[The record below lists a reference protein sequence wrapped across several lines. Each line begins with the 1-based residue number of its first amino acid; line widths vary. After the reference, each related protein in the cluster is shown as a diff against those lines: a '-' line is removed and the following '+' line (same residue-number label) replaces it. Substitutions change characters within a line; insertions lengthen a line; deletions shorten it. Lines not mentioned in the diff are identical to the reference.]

1 MEKKPY
7 KLYTQMENLPQSV
20 EWWFLH
26 SHLSHS
32 KCQCPLEPHIHPAA
46 DKEPGWLLSNPTWC
60 TLEPYRLF
68 SASGVCYWQQCS
80 LPVKCLGVRTAD
92 FQWGSPQED
101 FFLSS
106 LFSVP
111 HPLHNPGLWAA
122 LGHELCAVKL
132 VWTFVPAVSIRE
144 CDLCLVPPLPKRLR
158 FIDCNLHQFGSVFL

>member
-7 KLYTQMENLPQSV
+7 KLYTQTENLPQSV

-32 KCQCPLEPHIHPAA
+32 KCQCPLEPHIRPAA
-46 DKEPGWLLSNPTWC
+46 DKEPGWLSSSPTWC

-68 SASGVCYWQQCS
+68 SASGVCVTGGSVLYLLNAWELGQLICS
-80 LPVKCLGVRTAD
+80 EEAHRKTS
-92 FQWGSPQED
+92 FSP
-101 FFLSS
+101 

-158 FIDCNLHQFGSVFL
+158 FIDCNLHQLGSVFL